1 MPICH
6 RACHG
11 NAAANRLNRV
21 TDVSGQRWSSGLAFS
36 LSAIGAAVGL
46 GSIWRFPYLAGA
58 GGGFAFIAVF
68 VLACLV
74 FGAPVLVAEIV
85 IGRWS
90 RRSPPRAAGE
100 IAAKFGFSGLWNV
113 VGWTGSV
120 AGFLVISYYTMIA
133 GWVLAYTWFFLSGN
147 YAHGGAPVAV
157 EKFHAFIANSRA
169 VSLWQLGFFAL
180 VALISAR
187 GLNRGVEWANRWRAP
202 ALLAILLVL
211 VAYSLATGDVA
222 RGLKFA
228 FAPDLSR
235 LSPAVVLGAGGQ
247 ALFAVGVSVGIMIAY
262 GAYMPAGESLG
273 RSVLAVIGSIFA
285 VSLLATVAIFPLVFH
300 YGLNPAGG
308 PELVF
313 QVLPVAF
320 AEMPGGRVIGT
331 LFFALLVLAAFTPS
345 VGGMEPWIAWLTE
358 RGGLLRSTAAC
369 ISTSAC
375 WLIGQGSVQSFGRW
389 TDWHPLPSIPGLGGL
404 NVFGLLDFLTSNLL
418 MPMSALLVS
427 VFVGWRLGNLIPEG
441 ELSGLSPTS
450 RRLLLF
456 ALRYLCPVG
465 IAIVV
470 IVGFAG

>member
-1 MPICH
+1 M
-6 RACHG
+6 
-11 NAAANRLNRV
+11 
-21 TDVSGQRWSSGLAFS
+21 SGQRWSSGLAFS
-36 LSAIGAAVGL
+36 LSAVGAAVGL

-58 GGGFAFIAVF
+58 GGGFAFILVF
-68 VLACLV
+68 VIACLV

-90 RRSPPRAAGE
+90 RRSPMQAAGE
-100 IAAKFGFSGLWNV
+100 IAARFGFSRLWNV

-120 AGFLVISYYTMIA
+120 AGFLIVSYYTMIA
-133 GWVLAYTWFFLSGN
+133 GWVLAYTWYFLSGN
-147 YAHGGAPVAV
+147 YARGGAAAAV
-157 EKFHAFIANSRA
+157 SKFHSFIADSRA

-187 GLNRGVEWANRWRAP
+187 GVNRGVEWANRWRAP
-202 ALLAILLVL
+202 ALLAILLAL

-235 LSPAVVLGAGGQ
+235 LSPAVVLGAVGQ
-247 ALFAVGVSVGIMIAY
+247 SLFALGVSAGIMIAY
-262 GAYMPAGESLG
+262 GAYMAAGESLA
-273 RSVLAVIGSIFA
+273 RAVLAVIGSIFA

-308 PELVF
+308 PQLVF
-313 QVLPVAF
+313 EVLPVAF

-331 LFFALLVLAAFTPS
+331 LFFALLILAAFTPS
-345 VGGMEPWIAWLTE
+345 VGLLEPWIAWLVE
-358 RGGLLRSTAAC
+358 RGGMRRPLAAC
-369 ISTSAC
+369 LCMGLC
-375 WLIGQGSVQSFGRW
+375 WLIGQGSVLSFGRW
-389 TDWHPLPSIPGLGGL
+389 ADWHPLTSVPRLAAL
-404 NVFGLLDFLTSNLL
+404 NLFGLMDFSSSNLL

-427 VFVGWRLGNLIPEG
+427 VFVGWRLNHLIPDA
-441 ELSGLSPTS
+441 ELSGLSAGS

-456 ALRYLCPVG
+456 ALRYLCPLG
-465 IAIVV
+465 IVAVL

>member
-1 MPICH
+1 LRFFHEPRPH
-6 RACHG
+6 TG
-11 NAAANRLNRV
+11 
-21 TDVSGQRWSSGLAFS
+21 VSGQRWSSDLAFS
-36 LSAIGAAVGL
+36 LSAVGAAVGL

-90 RRSPPRAAGE
+90 RQSPPLAAGA
-100 IAAKFGFSGLWNV
+100 IAARFGFSRLWNV
-113 VGWTGSV
+113 VGWTGSI

-147 YAHGGAPVAV
+147 YARGGAPAAV
-157 EKFHAFIANSRA
+157 DKFHHFIADTRA
-169 VSLWQLGFFAL
+169 VALWQLGFFAL
-180 VALISAR
+180 VATISAR

-211 VAYSLATGDVA
+211 VVYSLATGDVA
-222 RGLKFA
+222 RGLSFA
-228 FAPDLSR
+228 FSPDLSR
-235 LSPAVVLGAGGQ
+235 LSPAVVLGAVGQ
-247 ALFAVGVSVGIMIAY
+247 ALFALGVSVGIMIAY
-262 GAYMPAGESLG
+262 GAYMPAGESLS
-273 RSVLAVIGSIFA
+273 RAVYAVVGSIFA

-345 VGGMEPWIAWLTE
+345 VGGMEPWIAWLTQ
-358 RGGLLRSTAAC
+358 RVGLQRRSAAC
-369 ISTSAC
+369 LSTGAC
-375 WLIGQGSVQSFGRW
+375 WLVGQGSVQSFGRW
-389 TDWHPLPSIPGLGGL
+389 ADWHPLASIPRLAGLS
-404 NVFGLLDFLTSNLL
+404 VFGLMDFLSANLL
-418 MPMSALLVS
+418 MPIAALLVS
-427 VFVGWRLGNLIPEG
+427 VFVGWRLGRRIPEA
-441 ELSGLSPTS
+441 ELSGLSSSS
-450 RRLLLF
+450 RRFLMF
-456 ALRYLCPVG
+456 ALRYLCPIG
-465 IAIVV
+465 IAMVV